1 MQKRGQEQ
9 TPIDVADGPNPRE
22 ACKTIFHARNYG
34 EGVGHLWSDPL
45 RKLFTISLLKLQLF
59 EQPAR
64 DCNRTRAVTTIGEIP
79 SGRIE
84 TFIVLLALIL
94 TFVGRTKLELGDPE

>member
-1 MQKRGQEQ
+1 MTSRMGRTRVKPVKRSFMRAIME
-9 TPIDVADGPNPRE
+9 R
-22 ACKTIFHARNYG
+22 
-34 EGVGHLWSDPL
+34 GVGHLWSDPL
-45 RKLFTISLLKLQLF
+45 RKLFTISLLKLQRF

-64 DCNRTRAVTTIGEIP
+64 ERNRTRAVTTIGEIP

-94 TFVGRTKLELGDPE
+94 TFVGRAKLELGDPE